1 MGLRLASYPLFVVLM
16 GAGALAMLVPALH
29 AHALSDFPTARA
41 FFYAMILCL
50 MVTTLLAL
58 ATKGHRPRNQ
68 ARSHLLTLFAAYGLL
83 PLMLALPFYEASPR
97 ASYLDAWFEMVSSI
111 TTTGAT
117 LWDNPRDIAPTLHLW
132 RAIVAWLG
140 GFLVWVSAV
149 AILAPLNLGGFEVVG
164 DSGSARSLN
173 GIAQV
178 SDPSE
183 RIARYAQRL
192 VPIYGGITLALSLA
206 LMVAGDP
213 ALVAFSHAM
222 GIIST
227 SGISPIGGVHW
238 GNSGIIGEV
247 VMVACL
253 IFGLSRVTFWGTISL
268 TGRSPWREDVE
279 LRLGIGLVVLASL
292 VLFAR
297 YAFLQNLHGWGEW
310 FRSGWGIFF
319 TVASFLTTTGY
330 ESRAWFDSVFATG
343 LQPPGMALLGM
354 ALIGGGVATTAGGV
368 RLLRIYALI
377 RHGQRETERLL
388 HPSSLGGSGHEA
400 RRIRRHG
407 AQIAWVFLMLSVLAV
422 MGVLLALSLT
432 GVQFETAFVLTI
444 AAITTTGNLATVA
457 AVSPISYDGL
467 PEAAQMILGAAMVL
481 GRLEILAL
489 IALLNPNFWRG

>member
-1 MGLRLASYPLFVVLM
+1 MGLRLSSYPLIVVLM
-16 GAGALAMLVPALH
+16 GLGALAMLVPALH
-29 AHALSDFPTARA
+29 AHALADFATARA

-58 ATKGHRPRNQ
+58 ATRGYRPRNQ
-68 ARSHLLTLFAAYGLL
+68 ARAHLLTLFAVYGLL

-97 ASYLDAWFEMVSSI
+97 ANYLDSWFEMVSAI

-117 LWDNPRDIAPTLHLW
+117 LWDNPRHLSPSLHLW
-132 RAIVAWLG
+132 RALVAWLG
-140 GFLVWVSAV
+140 GFLVWVAAV

-164 DSGSARSLN
+164 DTEAGRSVN

-178 SDPSE
+178 SDASE
-183 RIARYAQRL
+183 RITRYAQKL
-192 VPIYGGITLALSLA
+192 APIYGGITALLALSLLA
-206 LMVAGDP
+206 AGDAP
-213 ALVAFSHAM
+213 LVAVSHAM

-238 GNSGIIGEV
+238 SQAGLVGEIF
-247 VMVACL
+247 MVSCL
-253 IFGLSRVTFWGTISL
+253 ILALSRVTFWGTISL
-268 TGRSPWREDVE
+268 TGRSSWREDVE
-279 LRLGIGLVVLASL
+279 LRFGLGLILFATF

-297 YAFLQNLHGWGEW
+297 YALLQSGHDWGAW
-310 FRSGWGIFF
+310 FASLWGIFF

-330 ESRAWFDSVFATG
+330 ESRMWFDGVFATG
-343 LQPPGMALLGM
+343 ISPPGMALLGM

-368 RLLRIYALI
+368 RLLRVYAIL

-388 HPSSLGGSGHEA
+388 HPSSMGGSGHEA

-457 AVSPISYDGL
+457 AVAPISYDGL
-467 PEAAQMILGAAMVL
+467 PEAAQVILGAAMVL